1 MTLRQAQ
8 GDRDEDAPAE
18 TMWRGDY
25 ITAVKQGRWEYV
37 RRTGGIGAV
46 VIIAECGGKLILVE
60 QHRAPV
66 GGRCLELP
74 AGLVGDED
82 KDATA
87 DGTAIKELEEETGY
101 TAGRIEVLGEFHSS
115 PGLAAESFTLVRA
128 NDVRKIGE
136 GGGTGHED
144 IEVHLV
150 AHEDLPSFVESRRR
164 EGVAIDAKLLLF
176 LGF

>member
-8 GDRDEDAPAE
+8 GDRDEDAPVE

-25 ITAVKQGRWEYV
+25 LTAVKQGPWEYV

-46 VIIAECGGKLILVE
+46 VVIAECGGKLILVE

-82 KDATA
+82 EDATPES
-87 DGTAIKELEEETGY
+87 TAVKELEEETGY
-101 TAGRIEVLGEFHSS
+101 TAGRVEILGEFHSS
-115 PGLAAESFTLVRA
+115 PGLAAESFTLVRVH
-128 NDVRKIGE
+128 DVRKVGE

-144 IEVHLV
+144 IAVHLV
-150 AHEDLPSFVESRRR
+150 ARKDIPRFVESRRR
-164 EGVAIDAKLLLF
+164 EGVAIDVKLLLF
-176 LGF
+176 LDL